1 MRRGSLWGLLMALV
15 LALLFAA
22 CGTAGDD
29 DDAAGG
35 GGEQSAEDT
44 GGGDDVDLTQ
54 GGDVTIAV
62 VTHGDGGSFWSVA
75 KKGAEDAGED
85 LGVSVK
91 YNESNN
97 DAQQQ
102 AQMIEA
108 AVTEKVDGLAVSA
121 PDPDAISGAV
131 QKAVDAGIPVITL
144 NSGLDAYQDMGAMT
158 HVGQTEGLAGEAAGQ
173 RLADEGASKL
183 LCIIHEQGNVGLN
196 ERCDGAA
203 KGFGGD
209 VENMQVK
216 GTADVST
223 TLTEIQS
230 KLQSDQSFDAVL
242 ALNPDIAVAA
252 RDAIQGANSDA
263 KLATFDLSGDVI
275 KSISAGDIA
284 FAVDQQQY
292 LQGYLPVQMLML
304 YKRNLSTVGG
314 GQPVLTGPG
323 FVTKENAGQV
333 EQLAED
339 GLRSRCRST
348 SSRPAPPRWGSRS
361 ASSTTGWRRSAS
373 SRSCCAGRSWA
384 PCSALWRSGCS
395 SP

>member
-1 MRRGSLWGLLMALV
+1 MRRGTLWALLMVVV
-15 LALLFAA
+15 LALFGAA

-29 DDAAGG
+29 GG
-35 GGEQSAEDT
+35 GGGGNEQSS
-44 GGGDDVDLTQ
+44 GGGDDVELTQ
-54 GGDVTIAV
+54 GGDLTIAV

-173 RLADEGASKL
+173 RLADEGAKKL

-230 KLQSDQSFDAVL
+230 KLQSDKSFDAVL

-339 GLRSRCRST
+339 GLR
-348 SSRPAPPRWGSRS
+348 
-361 ASSTTGWRRSAS
+361 
-373 SRSCCAGRSWA
+373 
-384 PCSALWRSGCS
+384 
-395 SP
+395 